1 MNNPWQD
8 LFNTWLESITPKQ
21 EKKMKRYGIT
31 FTAPAKI
38 YIEVDASDSDEAV
51 DMAWDYLDEAEAEF
65 GDWEVQD
72 VDMVD
77 PNE

>member
-1 MNNPWQD
+1 MNAWED
-8 LFNTWLESITPKQ
+8 MFNAWLNALSPTQ

-38 YIEVDASDSDEAV
+38 YVEVDASDSDEAV
-51 DMAWDYLDEAEAEF
+51 EMAWDYIYTEDATFE
-65 GDWEVQD
+65 DWEVED

-77 PNE
+77 PRA

>member
-1 MNNPWQD
+1 MNPWED
-8 LFNTWLESITPKQ
+8 MFNAWLTALSPTQ

-38 YIEVDASDSDEAV
+38 YVEVDASDSDEAV
-51 DMAWDYLDEAEAEF
+51 EMAWDYIYTEDATFE
-65 GDWEVQD
+65 DWEVQD

-77 PNE
+77 SKA

>member
-1 MNNPWQD
+1 MNPWED
-8 LFNTWLESITPKQ
+8 MFNAWLTALSPTQ

-38 YIEVDASDSDEAV
+38 YIEIDAPSSDEAV
-51 DMAWDYLDEAEAEF
+51 DIAWDFLDETRATF
-65 GDWEVQD
+65 DDWEVED

-77 PNE
+77 SKA